1 MPPIFGPETVLPD
14 AHQALHPDLADAGG
28 HTARFH
34 RLAPGQ
40 GVFAFDPRITR
51 DALLADA
58 RRASVHRLLERA
70 LFHALLVPAASVLV
84 DQHDAVFRPLVD
96 RLPRAGCQAPR
107 IGAVVANPLEIEE
120 ERLMLRQT
128 APREPPG
135 LVSGKAGS
143 VDALDQRAHRGRGIL
158 IDIHEPP
165 LLVRR
170 NVPDRRLADF

>member
-34 RLAPGQ
+34 RLDPGQ
-40 GVFAFDPRITR
+40 GVFAFNPRIAR

-58 RRASVHRLLERA
+58 RRAAVHRLLERA
-70 LFHALLVPAASVLV
+70 LFHALLVPAAPVLV

-96 RLPRAGCQAPR
+96 RLARAGRQAAR
-107 IGAVVANPLEIEE
+107 IGAVVADPLEIEE

-128 APREPPG
+128 AAGQPPG
-135 LVSGKAGS
+135 LISRKSGF
-143 VDALDQRAHRGRGIL
+143 VDS
-158 IDIHEPP
+158 
-165 LLVRR
+165 
-170 NVPDRRLADF
+170 